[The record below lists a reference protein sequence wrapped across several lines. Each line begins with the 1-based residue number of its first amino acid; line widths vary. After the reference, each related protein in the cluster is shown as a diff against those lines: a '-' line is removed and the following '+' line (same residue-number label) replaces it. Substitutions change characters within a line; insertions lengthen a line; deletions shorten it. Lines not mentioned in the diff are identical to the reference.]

1 MPQTFEITTGS
12 LYPQTSFGGTAYPF
26 GWILSHPDGW
36 RPFIEIISLDIE
48 DYKPCLGCN
57 LISGYQQFL
66 ESLLNQDLY
75 IEELR
80 RYSNSS
86 SQVNVPMEFKS
97 FDSDG
102 SQQTLAQTTVI
113 DPYQAQPALTDY
125 SDIILDGQVYA
136 VLEMLAGEFLELR
149 LQYEAAGILNYA
161 EIIQLDALL
170 KEQGVI
176 LDQKEI
182 SKQEKKDMIEAY
194 SNFSGFP
201 DNKRKNNNLIIAL
214 IVGLIFIIR

>member
-1 MPQTFEITTGS
+1 
-12 LYPQTSFGGTAYPF
+12 
-26 GWILSHPDGW
+26 
-36 RPFIEIISLDIE
+36 
-48 DYKPCLGCN
+48 
-57 LISGYQQFL
+57 
-66 ESLLNQDLY
+66 
-75 IEELR
+75 
-80 RYSNSS
+80 
-86 SQVNVPMEFKS
+86 MEFKS

-113 DPYQAQPALTDY
+113 DPYQAQPALTEY

-149 LQYEAAGILNYA
+149 LQYEAAGILSYA

-176 LDQKEI
+176 LDKKEI